1 MDQFSLD
8 YLDGET
14 WADRTRRLGEGL
26 GYPKCCIDEFI
37 VADYTN
43 RPTRKF
49 TGTGYV
55 PCESCNEKTHEELEA
70 TINANRK
77 CPQRFP
83 NEPWPQQI
91 VFITIP
97 N

>member
-1 MDQFSLD
+1 MDWFTLD

-37 VADYTN
+37 VAGWTN
-43 RPTRKF
+43 RQPRKF
-49 TGTGYV
+49 HGSGYV

-77 CPQRFP
+77 CAERFP
-83 NEPWPQQI
+83 EEPWPQQI